1 MAGRSEV
8 PQNAGPDRLSVGK
21 LAVAF
26 LSILM
31 LSQFFPQAAAGLLFA
46 DRDAGMQMLVRL
58 MYPPFYALIIVLSLP
73 RFGDIIGTAARHWLP
88 SVGVLLCATSVLW
101 SVEPGVS
108 GRRAVLLVCTTLFSI
123 YLTIH
128 FELRNILRVLATGI
142 LTILIASAL
151 ATPLIPDLTI
161 GSDANGF
168 YFQGLFEHRN
178 GLGGLMVLGI
188 FSVIGLAL
196 IERPK
201 WSGGRMLALA
211 LMVGALILTRS
222 ITSIIAVGI
231 IFILYMAIE
240 DRTLAI
246 RFGLVVGGAML
257 TGALLLVPERFFDVL
272 GKDMSLTGRTV
283 LWAWVIERIGEAPLS
298 GYGYSALFY
307 HLGLESEKVELLP
320 KIQMPHPHNGYL
332 SAWLDAGLPLVLIA
346 IGILV
351 RLFQN
356 SMALMRM
363 GLPYGAVGVIFG
375 VVFAL
380 YNVSE
385 ITLFQFNE
393 LMWVLFLVIYVKVAA
408 MRAYSAP
415 APRVGGGPP
424 RAASELGATSLTQ
437 SPPRF
442 PVSAR

>member
-1 MAGRSEV
+1 
-8 PQNAGPDRLSVGK
+8 
-21 LAVAF
+21 
-26 LSILM
+26 
-31 LSQFFPQAAAGLLFA
+31 
-46 DRDAGMQMLVRL
+46 
-58 MYPPFYALIIVLSLP
+58 
-73 RFGDIIGTAARHWLP
+73 
-88 SVGVLLCATSVLW
+88 
-101 SVEPGVS
+101 
-108 GRRAVLLVCTTLFSI
+108 
-123 YLTIH
+123 
-128 FELRNILRVLATGI
+128 
-142 LTILIASAL
+142 
-151 ATPLIPDLTI
+151 
-161 GSDANGF
+161 
-168 YFQGLFEHRN
+168 
-178 GLGGLMVLGI
+178 MVLGI

-385 ITLFQFNE
+385 ITL
-393 LMWVLFLVIYVKVAA
+393 
-408 MRAYSAP
+408 P
-415 APRVGGGPP
+415 
-424 RAASELGATSLTQ
+424 GAN
-437 SPPRF
+437 
-442 PVSAR
+442 A